1 MNEDKTRQKIFDR
14 AYEEN
19 VTLLLRIAT
28 RITGSEEA
36 GEDVCQEAFFR
47 YYERIGSVPEG
58 EEARYW
64 LIRVVKNLSLNYDK
78 RKERERTAYWKLGN
92 QPRKEQLNEGED
104 KVLLEESRDAVRLAL
119 NRLPSKYRIVLILK
133 EYENLSYKEIGESL
147 KLSESN
153 VKVRVFRAREQLSKM
168 IKKGDFHVPR

>member
-1 MNEDKTRQKIFDR
+1 MKPKKDRQQIFR
-14 AYEEN
+14 EVYEEN
-19 VTLLLRIAT
+19 IALLIRIAS
-28 RITGSEEA
+28 RITGSVEA

-64 LIRVVKNLSLNYDK
+64 LIRVVKNLSLNYGK
-78 RKERERTAYWKLGN
+78 RKERERNAYWKLGN
-92 QPRKEQLNEGED
+92 QPRKEQKNEGEE
-104 KVLLEESRDAVRLAL
+104 KVLREESCDAVRAAL
-119 NRLPSKYRIVLILK
+119 NRLPAKYRVVLILK
-133 EYENLSYKEIGESL
+133 EYEKMSYKEIGESL

-168 IKKGDFHVPR
+168 LTKGEIHVP